1 MCRWGGGG
9 LGLGGW
15 GWGGLPSRV
24 GRLPI
29 TTPELA
35 SGRGG
40 VPVTNFRGLSGGDN
54 PLTQGA
60 QGGKSPPENFEK

>member
-1 MCRWGGGG
+1 MLNSPHPGACNDVPHLWVYT
-9 LGLGGW
+9 
-15 GWGGLPSRV
+15 LPEV
-24 GRLPI
+24 A
-29 TTPELA
+29 TPELA